1 MAPTR
6 IVDSH
11 LVLRA
16 DETFSG
22 SWRKD
27 ATDEAFILEGW
38 SEGFMVGALITMSCV
53 TVANMR
59 RGVLLHKLILFELLL
74 AITHGT
80 FCFMSFDG
88 YGWYLS
94 STAAFMQTL
103 FKQSQAKLACLL
115 DTLAALLYCSYFLHN
130 VVAWI
135 KIKPF
140 FTDPRSLFQPK
151 TGKIVSRVYLITLAM
166 TIPPILLQIVNN
178 FRFFNNINAF
188 YREVRPTEPL
198 FR

>member
-11 LVLRA
+11 LVFRA
-16 DETFSG
+16 DETNSG

-38 SEGFMVGALITMSCV
+38 SEGFMVGALIIMSCV

-94 STAAFMQTL
+94 STAA
-103 FKQSQAKLACLL
+103 
-115 DTLAALLYCSYFLHN
+115 LLYCSYFLHN

-140 FTDPRSLFQPK
+140 FTDSRSLFQPK

-178 FRFFNNINAF
+178 FRFFNNINDF